1 MQARVD
7 PCNPNRKTAMLA
19 IRAALTFALALA
31 AAAPAYVDPT
41 DDLSMAARGGAA
53 SGVRAAVS
61 AGADPGARAE
71 KGVTPL
77 HWAAWKNPAA
87 SVIGGVDRSRRRP
100 RRAR

>member
-31 AAAPAYVDPT
+31 AAAPAYADPT

-61 AGADPGARAE
+61 AGADPSVRDDDG
-71 KGVTPL
+71 KTPFDYAKDN
-77 HWAAWKNPAA
+77 AALRGTAVYWRLNEGRFK
-87 SVIGGVDRSRRRP
+87 
-100 RRAR
+100 